1 MFNRWIACV
10 LVAFVWVTSL
20 AAETPKSSIEKFGN
34 TPLVFE
40 PNYGQA
46 DPSVRF
52 LSRGD
57 RYGLFLTDTE
67 AIVSLTGA
75 TPALVRMQLEGQNPH
90 PRISGSGT
98 QPGASHYFKGSDSSK
113 WQGSVPHFLKVDYQ
127 EVYPGIDLTYY
138 GNQRQLE
145 YDFTVRPHASPKS
158 IKLKFSGVEQI
169 EIGAEG
175 DLILHTVAGDIR
187 QERPRI
193 FQHRNGV
200 EEAVE
205 GRFVLLGS
213 EKVGFEIDRY
223 DSSLPLIIDPK
234 FVYSTYFGGIG
245 INGDVGYDV
254 KVDALGTTYVTGYTS
269 SMDFFGTNLSPTAP
283 GGGNLDGFVMKVDST
298 GSTVLSA
305 VFFGGSAED
314 EGHRIALDNAGAVY
328 VTGYTNSA
336 DFPIVNGFQTKL
348 RGKKDAYVM
357 KIDNAVSQILY
368 SSYIGGTRDDMPFG
382 ISVDSS
388 YNVYV
393 VGETSS
399 PDFPVAAAI
408 RPRLDPETATDGFIT
423 KLSPAGTLI
432 YSTYLGGR
440 GADRAYDVTTDA
452 EGNAYVVGFT
462 TAAIPNALNAIYGAV
477 SDPRQAFV
485 GKFSPDG
492 GSILLFAY
500 IGGVGSE
507 EAIRVVLDF
516 DQNIIVSGYTNSPN
530 FPVFNAI
537 QPFLAGEFDIF
548 VIKLLPDFSEVVFST
563 YYGADGSES
572 APGLGVDS
580 QGNIFLAGFTSSFQF
595 PVVNGINIGSSGG
608 NLRGDRDAYVVKLT
622 PNGRTLFSTYVAGR
636 SSDGAVG
643 LAVDAAG
650 DIYVTGFT
658 LSEDFP
664 TVDAFQTDLAQNPF
678 FSTSDGIL
686 MKISSSDVVLET
698 PVVVPSQGGYELT
711 TIGNSNLTRFAHATF
726 DVPSGSSRPTGMA
739 IMDLRQGAGEVG
751 EVAFPLLPFIS
762 DGRVYLNEDGV
773 QGTNLAIVNPWPDP
787 VDLFFFRTNR
797 IGAQSEFGSIT
808 IPAKS
813 SFAQRAVDFPFLVP
827 SGFSGSLA
835 FSTTAPVAALAFR
848 TFSGANGA
856 ILISYL
862 PLSDPYKLET
872 QITTVPQFTQDANR
886 ATEFLLLNNSDTQA
900 TGVVRFYSNAPN
912 DDDPT
917 QPVAPLEVQLDR
929 GNYTEYP
936 YDLAPY
942 GSDNFTAI
950 SGDTE
955 VSGYAQ
961 IVPAAG
967 TITPDTTAM
976 LSYSTTG
983 IASLYATVEAQKAVS
998 DLRLYV
1004 EYSGDVGHQIPGTI
1018 VTPFTLSNPS
1028 NSPTDVTLTL
1038 VNMNGTPTGLS
1049 TTITLVAQGHMST
1062 FVHKL
1067 AAFAGMPNPF
1077 QGVLLVHATGPGV
1090 IAFGMRQRLSET
1102 NVPVGTATGPIKENA
1117 GSGNSVIFPHILDG
1131 GGYATRFILLSDAAG
1146 SGTNGV
1152 LQFANENGD
1161 PIPLSVEP
1169 GSVQPLYPAA
1179 LPPRR
1184 AIPSLVT
1191 DLDAD
1196 GKDDIVWRD
1205 PVGNV
1210 FAALM
1215 NGAVITNERFVS
1227 NIWGGWSIVG
1237 GGDFNGDGKADLLW
1251 HDLNGNVAIWMM
1263 DGLRVD
1269 STGTVGALGI
1279 EWSVAGSGDFNG
1291 DGKMDILWHSETGDV
1306 AIWFMDGLTV
1316 TSSINVSNVWPSW
1329 SISGIGDFNGDG
1341 KADIL
1346 WRDVATG
1353 EAAVWLMDGGAVLS
1367 YSSIGSM
1374 PLSTTIA
1381 GVGDFDGNGKADIL
1395 WRGTL
1400 GSVTIWFMNGT
1411 SVVSMNP
1418 ISVIPT
1424 SWTIVGN
1431 GDFDGDGKAD
1441 ILWRENRGEEAIWFM
1456 NGPTVTSFQKVGI

>member
-1 MFNRWIACV
+1 MLNRWIVCV
-10 LVAFVWVTSL
+10 LAVFVWATSL
-20 AAETPKSSIEKFGN
+20 AAETPKSAIEKFGN

-40 PNYGQA
+40 PNHGQVDA
-46 DPSVRF
+46 SVRF

-67 AIVSLTGA
+67 AIISLSGA

-98 QPGASHYFKGSDSSK
+98 QPGASHYFKGKDSSK

-138 GNQRQLE
+138 GNERQLE
-145 YDFTVRPHASPKS
+145 YDFTVRPHANPKS
-158 IKLKFSGVEQI
+158 IKLKFSGADQI

-175 DLILHTVAGDIR
+175 DLILHTVAGEIR
-187 QERPRI
+187 HERPRI

-200 EEAVE
+200 DEVIE

-213 EKVGFEIDRY
+213 EKVGFEIGRY
-223 DSSLPLIIDPK
+223 DSELPLIIDPK
-234 FVYSTYFGGIG
+234 FIYSTYFGGIG
-245 INGDVGYDV
+245 INGDIGYDV
-254 KVDALGTTYVTGYTS
+254 KVDALGTTFVTGYTS
-269 SMDFFGTNLSPTAP
+269 SMDFFDTNLSPTAP

-298 GSTVLSA
+298 GSTVLSK

-314 EGHRIALDNAGAVY
+314 EGHRIALDNAGSVY

-348 RGKKDAYVM
+348 RGRKDAYVM
-357 KIDNAVSQILY
+357 KIDNAVTQILY

-382 ISVDSS
+382 ITVDSS
-388 YNVYV
+388 FNVYV

-399 PDFPVAAAI
+399 PDFPLAVPI
-408 RPRLDPETATDGFIT
+408 RSRLDPETATDAFIT
-423 KLSPAGTLI
+423 KLSPAGTLV

-440 GADRAYDVTTDA
+440 GADRAYDVATDV

-462 TAAIPNALNAIYGAV
+462 TAAIPNVLNAIYGAV

-485 GKFSPDG
+485 GKLSPNG
-492 GSILLFAY
+492 SSILLFAY

-516 DQNIIVSGYTNSPN
+516 EQNIIVSGYTNSPN
-530 FPVFNAI
+530 FPVANAI

-548 VIKLLPDFSEVVFST
+548 VIKLLPDFSSIVFST
-563 YYGADGSES
+563 YFGADGSES

-580 QGNIFLAGFTSSFQF
+580 TGNIFLAGFTSSFQF
-595 PVVNGINIGSSGG
+595 PVINGINIGSSGG
-608 NLRGDRDAYVVKLT
+608 NLRGDRDAYVTKLT
-622 PNGRTLFSTYVAGR
+622 PNGRLLFSTYVAGR

-664 TVDAFQTDLAQNPF
+664 TVDAFQPDLAQSPF

-686 MKISSSDVVLET
+686 MKISSSDVVLEN
-698 PVVVPSQGGYELT
+698 PVVVPNQGGYELA
-711 TIGNSNLTRFAHATF
+711 TIGNSNLTRFAHANF

-739 IMDLRQGAGEVG
+739 ILDLRQGAGEVG

-762 DGRVYLNEDGV
+762 DARVYLNENVV
-773 QGTNLAIVNPWPDP
+773 QGTNIAIVNPWPDP
-787 VDLFFFRTNR
+787 VDLFFFRTDR
-797 IGAQSEFGSIT
+797 SGVQSEFGSIT

-813 SFAQRAVDFPFLVP
+813 SFAQRAVDFPFGVP
-827 SGFSGSLA
+827 SGFSGSLTFA
-835 FSTTAPVAALAFR
+835 TTAPVAAMAFR
-848 TFSGANGA
+848 TFSGSNGA

-862 PLSDPYKLET
+862 PFTDPYKLET
-872 QITTVPQFTQDANR
+872 EITTIPQFTQDENWAS
-886 ATEFLLLNNSDTQA
+886 EFMLLNNSDTQA
-900 TGVVRFYSNAPN
+900 TGVVRFYNNAPN
-912 DDDPT
+912 EEDPS
-917 QPVAPLEVQLDR
+917 QPVAPLEVQLEI
-929 GNYTEYP
+929 GNYTEFP
-936 YDLAPY
+936 YTIAPF
-942 GSDNFTAI
+942 GSANFTAI
-950 SGDTE
+950 PGTMD

-967 TITPDTTAM
+967 TFTPAATAM

-983 IASLYATVEAQKAVS
+983 VSSLYATSEAQKPVS

-1004 EYSGDVGHQIPGTI
+1004 EYSGDVGHAITGTI

-1038 VNMNGTPTGLS
+1038 VHMNGTPTGLS
-1049 TTITLVAQGHMST
+1049 TTFTLVAQGHMST
-1062 FVHKL
+1062 FVHKV

-1090 IAFGMRQRLSET
+1090 VAFGMRQRLSET
-1102 NVPVGTATGPIKENA
+1102 NVLVGTATGPIKENA

-1131 GGYATRFILLSDAAG
+1131 GGYATRFILLSDASG
-1146 SGTNGV
+1146 SGTSGI
-1152 LQFANENGD
+1152 LKFANENGD

-1179 LPPRR
+1179 LPPPR
-1184 AIPSLVT
+1184 AIPNLVA

-1196 GKDDIVWRD
+1196 GKDDIVYRD
-1205 PVGNV
+1205 PFGNV

-1237 GGDFNGDGKADLLW
+1237 GGDFNGDTKADLLW
-1251 HDLNGNVAIWMM
+1251 QDLEGNVAIWMM

-1269 STGTVGALGI
+1269 SSGTAGKLGI
-1279 EWSVAGSGDFNG
+1279 GWSVAGAGDFNG
-1291 DGKMDILWHSETGDV
+1291 DGKMDVLLHSETGDV
-1306 AIWFMDGLTV
+1306 AIWFMDGLTIV
-1316 TSSINVSNVWPSW
+1316 DTVNIGNVWMSW

-1346 WRDVATG
+1346 WRDSTSG
-1353 EAAVWLMDGGAVLS
+1353 DAAVWLMNGPVVLS
-1367 YSSIGSM
+1367 YTTIGNLPSSFV
-1374 PLSTTIA
+1374 IA

-1400 GSVTIWFMNGT
+1400 GSVTIWLMDGT

-1424 SWTIVGN
+1424 IWTVVGI

-1441 ILWRENRGEEAIWFM
+1441 ILWRENRGAEAVWFM
-1456 NGPTVTSFQKVGI
+1456 NGTTVTSFQKVGI